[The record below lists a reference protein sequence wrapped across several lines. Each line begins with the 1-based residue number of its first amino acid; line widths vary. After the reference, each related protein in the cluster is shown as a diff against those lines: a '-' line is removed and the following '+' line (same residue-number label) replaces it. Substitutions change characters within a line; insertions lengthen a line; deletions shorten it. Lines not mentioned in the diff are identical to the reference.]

1 MAKAIIE
8 FNLNDPEDADAHYRC
23 VNALNL
29 VTALW
34 EIDNRLRSIVKYDSG
49 ETVEQFREEFYNI
62 LQENNINLD
71 KLMG

>member
-23 VNALNL
+23 ANALNL

-62 LQENNINLD
+62 LQENSINLD

>member
-8 FNLNDPEDADAHYRC
+8 FNLNDPEDADAYYRC
-23 VNALNL
+23 ANALNL